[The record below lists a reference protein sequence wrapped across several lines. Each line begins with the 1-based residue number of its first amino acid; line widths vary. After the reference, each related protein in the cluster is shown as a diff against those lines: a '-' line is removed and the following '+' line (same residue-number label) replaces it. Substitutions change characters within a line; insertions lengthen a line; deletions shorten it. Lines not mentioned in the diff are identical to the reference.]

1 MTIESL
7 TTQYVV
13 FRKSAGT
20 YFVPAENLLKTF
32 CRKIGGQTEASEI
45 SNDQIQAFID
55 GTGQLTRYWH
65 RKHSVLLGFY
75 RYAISRGYLAEMPLA
90 LSNRP
95 PKQPGAIVPY
105 IYTNE
110 EIRRLLEAT
119 VPFPNQKSHIHR
131 HTLRTLL
138 LVLYGA
144 GLRLSE
150 ALNLTLADMDLAA
163 SVLTIRETKFYKT
176 RLVPIGK
183 DLQRA
188 ISEYV
193 EGRKSPVFPQGRE
206 AAFLVD
212 AKGMALD
219 SGTVRRVFRRLR
231 AFAGVV
237 RTDGAR
243 YQPRLHD
250 LRHAFVVDRLTT
262 WYKNGADVQKLL
274 PRLSTYLGHL
284 SIAST
289 QVYLTMTP
297 ELLCE
302 ASRRFEKY
310 AIGEGA
316 KWATTER

>member
-7 TTQYVV
+7 TAQYVM
-13 FRKSAGT
+13 FRKSGGI
-20 YFVPAENLLKTF
+20 YFGPAESLLKTF
-32 CRKIGGQTEASEI
+32 CRRIGSQTAASEI
-45 SNDQIQAFID
+45 KNDQIQAFLD
-55 GTGQLTRYWH
+55 GSGPLTRYWH

-75 RYAISRGYLAEMPLA
+75 RYAVSRGYLAEIPLS

-95 PKQPGAIVPY
+95 PKQPASMAPY
-105 IYTNE
+105 IYTTD

-119 VPFPNQKSHIHR
+119 TGFPNQKSHIQG
-131 HTLRTLL
+131 HTLRSLL

-144 GLRLSE
+144 GLRLGE
-150 ALNLTLADMDLAA
+150 ALNLTLANVDLPAG
-163 SVLTIRETKFYKT
+163 VLTIRETKFYKT
-176 RLVPIGK
+176 RLVPLGP

-188 ISEYV
+188 ISEYAA
-193 EGRKSPVFPQGRE
+193 GRKALTFSQGPD

-212 AKGMALD
+212 STGTALVP
-219 SGTVRRVFRRLR
+219 GTVRRAFRRLR
-231 AFAGVV
+231 TFAGVA

-250 LRHAFVVDRLTT
+250 LRHAFAVHRLTT

-284 SIAST
+284 SITST

-297 ELLCE
+297 ELLYE

-310 AIGEGA
+310 AIGEG
-316 KWATTER
+316 TR